1 LKYAGLLIPNP
12 SVGKNLSTSHIQKR
26 YYSAMEYVENMHL
39 PVFLTNCALR
49 ALTDGAYYGIILEGE
64 KSQFSTMDLPAEYC
78 MTRFKDMAGND
89 VIEFNLAYFNSITDK
104 TTRKETLAV
113 YPKVISKAYR
123 EWQAGKRTS

>member
-1 LKYAGLLIPNP
+1 
-12 SVGKNLSTSHIQKR
+12 
-26 YYSAMEYVENMHL
+26 
-39 PVFLTNCALR
+39 
-49 ALTDGAYYGIILEGE
+49 
-64 KSQFSTMDLPAEYC
+64 MDLPAEYC